1 MKWQKGEKSAKNK
14 RKKFRI
20 QKSRQSTDV
29 ETRHGTSLQYKKHFF
44 ADIRILCTFAPSNQ
58 IITIII
64 KV

>member
-29 ETRHGTSLQYKKHFF
+29 ETRHGTSLQYKKHLF
-44 ADIRILCTFAPSNQ
+44 ADIRILCTFAPSN
-58 IITIII
+58 
-64 KV
+64 